1 MPHPFGIRPLI
12 LCAGVFL
19 AGVTVGTG
27 LAGWASSHVDGNIR
41 KGATLMSLLPES
53 VMSLTYATSLG
64 TTTAQRSAPNAPFQ
78 ILSTFAD
85 GRPVQRCSTAA
96 ADMGERLDDLAT
108 LTARRGLSLEQ
119 RASEFPIQLGVIE
132 VRDSTIAEP
141 SGPVLVFTNKDR
153 TAIAVIVDGHAAEV
167 TLLAAKLEWLETACS
182 GRSLQAKYSTSAAAV
197 RPKQ

>member
-12 LCAGVFL
+12 FGAGLFIAGV
-19 AGVTVGTG
+19 AVGAG
-27 LAGWASSHVDGNIR
+27 LAGWAPSRVDGNIR
-41 KGATLMSLLPES
+41 KGATLMSILPES

-64 TTTAQRSAPNAPFQ
+64 MTTAQRSAPDVPFQ

-96 ADMGERLDDLAT
+96 ADMGELLDDLVT
-108 LTARRGLSLEQ
+108 LTARRGLSLEE

-153 TAIAVIVDGHAAEV
+153 TAVAVIVDGHAAEV
-167 TLLAAKLEWLETACS
+167 TLEAAKFEWLETACS
-182 GRSLQAKYSTSAAAV
+182 GRSLQAKYRRPAASLG
-197 RPKQ
+197 PGQ